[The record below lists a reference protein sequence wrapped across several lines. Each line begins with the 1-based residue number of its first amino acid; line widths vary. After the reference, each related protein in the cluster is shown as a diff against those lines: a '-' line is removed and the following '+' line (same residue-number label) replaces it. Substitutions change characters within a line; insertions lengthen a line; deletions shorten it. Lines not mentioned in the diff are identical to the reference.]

1 MKTFAGVA
9 AAAMLAWSVSAA
21 TLALADDID
30 LSTWTCKR
38 LQSASKDDIGI
49 ILAWLDGYYKDED
62 DPPVIDTT
70 KFVDN
75 AKKLG
80 EYCAAHPDIG
90 LITAMDKLFQKEC
103 LRAAPTINVHAT
115 AHQQSASL
123 CGQRLGVPESNLLC

>member
-1 MKTFAGVA
+1 MRIFA
-9 AAAMLAWSVSAA
+9 AAVAVMVLVSANPVRA
-21 TLALADDID
+21 NDID
-30 LSTWTCKR
+30 LSTWTC
-38 LQSASKDDIGI
+38 QQFVTANKDDIGV

-90 LITAMDKLFQKEC
+90 LITATDKLFQKE
-103 LRAAPTINVHAT
+103 
-115 AHQQSASL
+115 
-123 CGQRLGVPESNLLC
+123 